1 MRTAPW
7 CRPPFDEWSGDFS
20 QGSLLIFAN
29 LRWAGSRE
37 ENHLIARL
45 GSFSMSDLV
54 SARSARAR
62 AMQVQAREIEAH
74 RRAIN
79 LQESS
84 AIMFDRVHQTAKS
97 HNARQRADHAREKLR
112 QALAELNHFEKQV

>member
-1 MRTAPW
+1 M
-7 CRPPFDEWSGDFS
+7 
-20 QGSLLIFAN
+20 
-29 LRWAGSRE
+29 
-37 ENHLIARL
+37 IARL

-54 SARSARAR
+54 SASGAKAR

-97 HNARQRADHAREKLR
+97 RNARQRADHAREKLR
-112 QALAELNHFEKQV
+112 LALAELNHFEKQV

>member
-1 MRTAPW
+1 
-7 CRPPFDEWSGDFS
+7 
-20 QGSLLIFAN
+20 
-29 LRWAGSRE
+29 
-37 ENHLIARL
+37 
-45 GSFSMSDLV
+45 MSDLV

-79 LQESS
+79 LQESF

-97 HNARQRADHAREKLR
+97 HNARHSALTMLEKSFGKHSLSSIISR
-112 QALAELNHFEKQV
+112 NKSERGRPQPC